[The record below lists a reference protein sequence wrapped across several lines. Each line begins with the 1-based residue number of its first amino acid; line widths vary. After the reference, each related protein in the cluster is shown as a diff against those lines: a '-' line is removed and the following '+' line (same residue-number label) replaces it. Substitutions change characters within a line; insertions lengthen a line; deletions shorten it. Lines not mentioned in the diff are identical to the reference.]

1 MAQFDDIEAAFAVLV
16 LADERLRDIQ
26 PLGDIHLGKSSLFA
40 QLPQYGTQL
49 LVLRR
54 VERLLHPESAP
65 CRRIYPN
72 LGYLELLID
81 GGSPGPMTQ
90 KRALVASRAAI
101 GAGLLAAAVAIS
113 PQASAAPAPD
123 IPGYIQEVQAAG
135 VPGTS
140 QRLMDFG
147 AWTCRTFA
155 STSLGG
161 TQIQSQLMSKQPELT
176 SQNAAAVVGSAVENL
191 CPQWSSRL

>member
-1 MAQFDDIEAAFAVLV
+1 MSRNSQTCCEGRGLW
-16 LADERLRDIQ
+16 Q
-26 PLGDIHLGKSSLFA
+26 QKLF
-40 QLPQYGTQL
+40 
-49 LVLRR
+49 
-54 VERLLHPESAP
+54 
-65 CRRIYPN
+65 
-72 LGYLELLID
+72 
-81 GGSPGPMTQ
+81 
-90 KRALVASRAAI
+90 I
-101 GAGLLAAAVAIS
+101 GAGLLGVAIAIS

-155 STSLGG
+155 STSLNG
-161 TQIQSQLMSKQPELT
+161 TQVQSQLMSKQPELT
-176 SQNAAAVVGSAVENL
+176 TQNAAAIVGSAVGNL